1 MPIGPVMLSRLA
13 VNDPC
18 QVETLMDAV
27 IAVVVETPTINKTIA
42 QQEKDALST
51 TPLVLKARDVLV
63 LSWLS

>member
-1 MPIGPVMLSRLA
+1 
-13 VNDPC
+13 
-18 QVETLMDAV
+18 MDAV